1 MDFISDVS
9 NAFGKQKALTFFL
22 GHRFASQLRQSQ
34 SFQLCLFLFSHC
46 VWIKFVSM
54 AFDFFF
60 VPCTSIDILLVV
72 YPAIISFLP
81 IAFKIDCVL
90 QLGKIVVFL
99 DWI

>member
-9 NAFGKQKALTFFL
+9 NAFGKQKALTFL
-22 GHRFASQLRQSQ
+22 GHLFAGQLRQSQ
-34 SFQLCLFLFSHC
+34 SFQLCLLLFSHC

-81 IAFKIDCVL
+81 IAFKIDRVL

-99 DWI
+99 DRI